1 MARVV
6 GVLHG
11 GAVGSPDPD
20 QSTVAVIAVLD
31 QSACRP
37 VAQDACDVPL
47 TIVLEEITRISPALQ
62 GLGDGC
68 QLTRSSILQF
78 ERPCAER
85 DVDELRGP
93 RVGA

>member
-31 QSACRP
+31 QSAC
-37 VAQDACDVPL
+37 
-47 TIVLEEITRISPALQ
+47 LEAIFEKRGFAIS
-62 GLGDGC
+62 
-68 QLTRSSILQF
+68 RS
-78 ERPCAER
+78 A
-85 DVDELRGP
+85 G
-93 RVGA
+93 